1 LPLAVYR
8 PFRFLMFRFL
18 LAAIILAAAA
28 LSPAAA
34 YAPPHAP
41 IVTGESHQDYECCE
55 GSELG
60 AAMACAAFCH
70 AALPSLIPSV
80 PQRARA
86 DAALSFL
93 LAERDGMTPRPP
105 APPPRR

>member
-1 LPLAVYR
+1 
-8 PFRFLMFRFL
+8 MFRFL
-18 LAAIILAAAA
+18 LAVIILATAA
-28 LSPAAA
+28 LGPAAA
-34 YAPPHAP
+34 FAPSHAP
-41 IVTGESHQDYECCE
+41 IMTGEDHQDCECCE

-70 AALPSLIPSV
+70 AALPSLLPFL
-80 PQRARA
+80 PQCTRA